1 MEIVSKDI
9 EISGRNI
16 RIETGKLAKQADGA
30 ALVSCEGTSVLATV
44 VAANDVRQTDFL
56 PLTVDFEERLYAAGK
71 IPGSFFRREG
81 RPTEVATLTARI
93 IDRTLRPNF
102 DKEFRNEV
110 QVVVT
115 VLSTDQVNPPD
126 MLGIIGAAAALS
138 LSNIPFHGP
147 LAGVR
152 VGRVGDEWKINPTF
166 QELENSSMNLILA
179 GNRESLIMVEAGARQ
194 VTEGEVIEGLGVG
207 HDAIKEL
214 IEVIDKLDDEV
225 RRAKEEKAKKQI
237 IGDIS
242 SYLEPRYGEVVAG
255 LIGAYKREDAQAVDE
270 NTEAFKQVAVDAAGT
285 FSASERK
292 IAGIL
297 SRIIGTRHLVKALA
311 SEIEPEVKESMAQSL
326 GDASREDLTKS
337 ERSLKRKD
345 ARKAH
350 GEPYIRKFYG
360 LEGEVKQV
368 LDNLE
373 ANLLRRQIL
382 DETMRPDGRKPFQIR
397 KITCE
402 VGLLPKTHGSGLFTR
417 GETQVLTIA
426 TLGAHGEKQIL
437 DDLGIEDYKR
447 FIHHYN
453 FPPYSSGEARPMR
466 GPKRRE
472 IGHGVLVERA
482 LTPVIPDEDEFPYT
496 MRLVSEVLESNG
508 STSMASTCAG
518 SLALMDAGV
527 PLKEKSAVG
536 GIAMGLVI
544 EDGRNVILSDIQGL
558 EDAIG
563 DMDFKVAGTRLGIT
577 ALQMDI
583 KCLGI
588 SQEIL
593 EEALEQ
599 ARQGRSFIIK
609 AMSDAIAEPRSEV
622 SPNAP
627 RMMQMAIPV
636 DRIGDLIG
644 PGGRN
649 IRGLIERYD
658 VEIDVENDG
667 SVFVFGREREK
678 VESVRREIERMT
690 HEPEV
695 GDKYLGTVVKTTN
708 FGAFIELAPGKDGLI
723 HISKLSK
730 TRIDRVEDV
739 VNVGDKVEV
748 EIEGI
753 DNLGRIDLRPVD
765 LKPRES

>member
-1 MEIVSKDI
+1 
-9 EISGRNI
+9 
-16 RIETGKLAKQADGA
+16 
-30 ALVSCEGTSVLATV
+30 
-44 VAANDVRQTDFL
+44 
-56 PLTVDFEERLYAAGK
+56 
-71 IPGSFFRREG
+71 
-81 RPTEVATLTARI
+81 
-93 IDRTLRPNF
+93 
-102 DKEFRNEV
+102 
-110 QVVVT
+110 
-115 VLSTDQVNPPD
+115 
-126 MLGIIGAAAALS
+126 
-138 LSNIPFHGP
+138 
-147 LAGVR
+147 
-152 VGRVGDEWKINPTF
+152 
-166 QELENSSMNLILA
+166 
-179 GNRESLIMVEAGARQ
+179 
-194 VTEGEVIEGLGVG
+194 
-207 HDAIKEL
+207 
-214 IEVIDKLDDEV
+214 
-225 RRAKEEKAKKQI
+225 
-237 IGDIS
+237 
-242 SYLEPRYGEVVAG
+242 
-255 LIGAYKREDAQAVDE
+255 
-270 NTEAFKQVAVDAAGT
+270 
-285 FSASERK
+285 
-292 IAGIL
+292 
-297 SRIIGTRHLVKALA
+297 
-311 SEIEPEVKESMAQSL
+311 
-326 GDASREDLTKS
+326 
-337 ERSLKRKD
+337 
-345 ARKAH
+345 
-350 GEPYIRKFYG
+350 
-360 LEGEVKQV
+360 
-368 LDNLE
+368 
-373 ANLLRRQIL
+373 
-382 DETMRPDGRKPFQIR
+382 
-397 KITCE
+397 
-402 VGLLPKTHGSGLFTR
+402 
-417 GETQVLTIA
+417 
-426 TLGAHGEKQIL
+426 
-437 DDLGIEDYKR
+437 
-447 FIHHYN
+447 
-453 FPPYSSGEARPMR
+453 
-466 GPKRRE
+466 
-472 IGHGVLVERA
+472 
-482 LTPVIPDEDEFPYT
+482 
-496 MRLVSEVLESNG
+496 
-508 STSMASTCAG
+508 
-518 SLALMDAGV
+518 
-527 PLKEKSAVG
+527 
-536 GIAMGLVI
+536 MGLVI

-644 PGGRN
+644 PGGKN